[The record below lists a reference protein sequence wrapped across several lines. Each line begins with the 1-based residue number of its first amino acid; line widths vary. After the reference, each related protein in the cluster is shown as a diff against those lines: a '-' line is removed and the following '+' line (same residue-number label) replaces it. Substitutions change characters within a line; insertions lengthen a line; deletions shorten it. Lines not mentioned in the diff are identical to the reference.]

1 MSVTGVTVG
10 RMTTTEQTRSLAE
23 RYFATMSAR
32 AWDDFAE
39 LLADDVHYDLPQTG
53 ERIVG
58 KDKYLRFNQEYPGDW
73 QLTVTRL
80 VVDGDSAAA
89 STQFAVGEQEMVG
102 LVFLEVRD
110 GLVAQVTDFWPE
122 PYDAPPGREHLTEQ
136 AVSATDRFAGF

>member
-10 RMTTTEQTRSLAE
+10 AMTTTEQTRALAE

-32 AWDDFAE
+32 AWHDFAE
-39 LLADDVHYDLPQTG
+39 LLTEDVRYDLPQTG

-89 STQFAVGEQEMVG
+89 SMQFVVGEQEMVG

-110 GLVAQVTDFWPE
+110 GLVAHVTDFWPE

-136 AVSATDRFAGF
+136 AVSARDRFAGF